1 MNEPTD
7 IARAIIDN
15 IEAAL
20 EEFRRIAADLAVR
33 DSGCS
38 A

>member
-20 EEFRRIAADLAVR
+20 EKFPRIEADLAVP
-33 DSGCS
+33 DSGS
-38 A
+38 SS